1 MKMNI
6 GAVVGLA
13 LIGGTMA
20 FCGSTFKSALINY
33 VPFAQARAATDTSVQ
48 IMGAPV
54 AGTMQYD
61 SAAHELRFSIRDAQG
76 TLMPV
81 VFKGPKPEDLDTAM
95 TKATKITAQGTYN
108 KAQQVFVA
116 DNLLVKCP
124 SKYQGAGGSGGDRS
138 YGSPNP

>member
-1 MKMNI
+1 MKKNW
-6 GAVVGLA
+6 GALAGLVV
-13 LIGGTMA
+13 IGGTLA
-20 FCGSTFKSALINY
+20 FCGATFKSALINY
-33 VPFAQARAATDTSVQ
+33 VPFAEAKAATDTNVQ

-61 SAAHELRFSIRDAQG
+61 STVHSLRFAIRDTQG
-76 TLMPV
+76 ALMPV

-95 TKATKITAQGTYN
+95 TKATKITAQGTYD

-124 SKYQGAGGSGGDRS
+124 SKYQGASGGGSDRS
-138 YGSPNP
+138 YGSS

>member
-1 MKMNI
+1 MKLNG
-6 GAVVGLA
+6 GAIVGLV
-13 LIGGTMA
+13 LIGGTLA

-61 SAAHELRFSIRDAQG
+61 SAAHDLHFTVRDTQG
-76 TLMPV
+76 ALMPV

-95 TKATKITAQGTYN
+95 TKATKITAQGTYD

-138 YGSPNP
+138 YGSS

>member
-6 GAVVGLA
+6 GAVAGLV
-13 LIGGTMA
+13 LISGTMA

-33 VPFAQARAATDTSVQ
+33 VPFAQARTATDTSVQ

-61 SAAHELRFSIRDAQG
+61 SLAHDLHFSLRDTQG

-95 TKATKITAQGTYN
+95 TKASKITAQGTYD
-108 KAQQVFVA
+108 KTQQVFVA

-124 SKYQGAGGSGGDRS
+124 SKYQGAGGSGGDRT
-138 YGSPNP
+138 YGSS

>member
-1 MKMNI
+1 
-6 GAVVGLA
+6 V
-13 LIGGTMA
+13 LISGTMA

-33 VPFAQARAATDTSVQ
+33 VPFAQARTATDTSVQ

-61 SAAHELRFSIRDAQG
+61 SLAHDLHFSLRDTQG

-95 TKATKITAQGTYN
+95 TKASKITAQGTYD
-108 KAQQVFVA
+108 KTQQVFVA

-124 SKYQGAGGSGGDRS
+124 SKYQGAGGSGGDRT
-138 YGSPNP
+138 YGSS

>member
-1 MKMNI
+1 MKPNI
-6 GAVVGLA
+6 GAVVGLV
-13 LIGGTMA
+13 LIGGTLA

-33 VPFAQARAATDTSVQ
+33 VPFAQARTATDTSVQ

-61 SAAHELRFSIRDAQG
+61 STAHELRFSIRDTQG
-76 TLMPV
+76 ALMPI

-95 TKATKITAQGTYN
+95 TKATKITAQGTYD
-108 KAQQVFVA
+108 KTQRVFVA

-124 SKYQGAGGSGGDRS
+124 SKYQGAGGSGGDRT
-138 YGSPNP
+138 YGSH